1 MSPVLIRQA
10 TIGCEIAGGPVA
22 DVRIADQR
30 IVALASQ
37 LPPLPGEAVIEAD
50 GGALLPGLHDHHL
63 HLYAAA
69 AQRASVRCGPP
80 EVGDAAALAAA
91 LHAADAALPGGGWLR
106 GTGWHPAVMA
116 PGETLDRD
124 WLDRHGPARPI
135 RIQHRSGRLWMFNSA
150 ALDRLQLDRRT
161 ADALG
166 FQRQN
171 GRLTGALL
179 DGDAWLR
186 TRLAGQRPD
195 LSALSR
201 ALAARGVTAL
211 TDTTPGNRLEDAVA
225 LHEAQQ
231 RGALWQTLRL
241 MGSAELDGLAESPS
255 LQRGE
260 AKFHHHEHALPPLE
274 TLVTAI
280 RARHAAG
287 RGVAFHCVSR
297 IELVFTLAALETA
310 GARPGDRIEHAG
322 IAPPETVAT
331 MARLGLTVVS
341 QPHFIRERGAVYRRE
356 VDADDRPW
364 LYRLRGLQAA
374 GIPLAAG
381 SDAPFGRAD
390 PWASM
395 QAAVDRRCEDG
406 MPLGAAEALSPE
418 AAFALYAG
426 PLAAPGAA
434 APALQEGAPADLCLI
449 DRPWSDARRQL
460 AAVQVRGVCI
470 EGRWRVTETPHPIG

>member
-1 MSPVLIRQA
+1 MLIRGA
-10 TIGCEIAGGPVA
+10 GIAFGPAA
-22 DVRIADQR
+22 DLRVEEGRIT
-30 IVALASQ
+30 ALAPR
-37 LPPLPGEAVIEAD
+37 LDAAPGETVIEAR
-50 GGALLPGLHDHHL
+50 GGTLLPGLHDHHL

-80 EVGDAAALAAA
+80 EVHDDAALAAA
-91 LHAADAALPGGGWLR
+91 LHAAAAATPGEGWLR
-106 GTGWHPAVMA
+106 GTGWHPSVMA
-116 PGETLDRD
+116 DGETLDRD

-135 RIQHRSGRLWMFNSA
+135 RLQHRSGRLWIFNSA
-150 ALDRLQLDRRT
+150 ALERLQVDTQT

-166 FQRQN
+166 FQRKN

-186 TRLAGQRPD
+186 KQLAGQRPD
-195 LSALSR
+195 LGALSR

-211 TDTTPGNRLEDAVA
+211 TDTTPGNDLDAAAA
-225 LHEAQQ
+225 LHAAQQ
-231 RGALWQTLRL
+231 RGELWQTLRL
-241 MGSAELDGLAESPS
+241 MGSAALDALSDHAS

-274 TLVTAI
+274 DLVAAI

-297 IELVFTLAALETA
+297 IELVYTLAALEAA

-364 LYRLRGLQAA
+364 LYRLRSLQAA

-381 SDAPFGRAD
+381 SDAPFGRPD

-406 MPLGAAEALSPE
+406 QPLGVEEALSPE
-418 AAFALYAG
+418 AALALYTG
-426 PLAAPGAA
+426 PLPAPGS
-434 APALQEGAPADLCLI
+434 APDALRVGAPADLCLI
-449 DRPWSDARRQL
+449 EQPWSLARQNL
-460 AAVQVRGVCI
+460 AAVTVRGVVI
-470 EGRWRVTETPHPIG
+470 DGRWRPANPSHPIG